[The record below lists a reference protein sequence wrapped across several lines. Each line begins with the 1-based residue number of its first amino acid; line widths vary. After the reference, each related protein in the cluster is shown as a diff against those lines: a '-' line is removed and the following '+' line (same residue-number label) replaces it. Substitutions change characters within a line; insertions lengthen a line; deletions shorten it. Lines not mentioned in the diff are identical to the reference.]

1 MAVDFKSFQK
11 PIDCDVHPVVP
22 GLPSLMPYLDDMWRE
37 MVLRRGIDELVSISY
52 PTHSPMTTR
61 ADWRGAD
68 GRTATT
74 PELLAAQALDPF
86 GTGTAILNCLYG
98 VQLPFSEDMGAVFAR
113 AVNDWIAKE
122 WLDRDPRL
130 RASIVVPVQSTE
142 LAVEEIERLA
152 GDKRFVS
159 VLLLVMGEVPL
170 GRRQHWPI
178 YAAAERHGLSISIH
192 AGSSYRNPPSPVGWT
207 SYYTEEYINQAG
219 AFQTQLTSLICEGVF
234 AKFPG
239 LKVVMLESG
248 FTWLPGYL
256 WRLEKFWKGIRMEV
270 PWVDRP
276 PGQIVREHVRFSL
289 QPVDGPPEAAAML
302 RLMEHM
308 QSDELLVFST
318 DYPHWQFDG
327 QDVMPEGFSPELI
340 RKITIDNPL
349 NAFPRLLS
357 GTSKNQAASKQE
369 LTS

>member
-1 MAVDFKSFQK
+1 MIFDR

-22 GLPSLMPYLDDMWRE
+22 GLPALMPYLDDMWRE
-37 MVLRRGIDELVSISY
+37 LVLRRGVDELVSISY
-52 PTHSPMTTR
+52 PTHAPITTR

-130 RASIVVPVQSTE
+130 RASIVLPVQSAE
-142 LAVEEIERLA
+142 LAVAEIERLA
-152 GDKRFVS
+152 HDKRFVS

-178 YAAAERHGLSISIH
+178 YAAAERHGLSVSIH

-219 AFQTQLTSLICEGVF
+219 AFQTQLTSLVCEGVF
-234 AKFPG
+234 AKFPK

-256 WRLEKFWKGIRMEV
+256 WRLEKFWKGVRMEV
-270 PWVDRP
+270 PWVDRL
-276 PGQIVREHVRFSL
+276 PGEIVREHVRFSL
-289 QPVDGPPEAAAML
+289 QPFDGPPDPAAIG

-308 QSDELLVFST
+308 QSDELLVYST

-327 QDVMPEGFSPELI
+327 QDVMPEGFSAELI

-349 NAFPRLLS
+349 KAFPRLGLAQV
-357 GTSKNQAASKQE
+357 GFVQGGEAPTNKELAS
-369 LTS
+369 

>member
-1 MAVDFKSFQK
+1 MIFDR

-22 GLPSLMPYLDDMWRE
+22 GLPALMPYLDDMWRE
-37 MVLRRGIDELVSISY
+37 LVLRRGVDELVSISY
-52 PTHSPMTTR
+52 PTHAPITTR

-130 RASIVVPVQSTE
+130 RASIVLPVQSAE
-142 LAVEEIERLA
+142 LAVAEIERLA
-152 GDKRFVS
+152 HDKRFVS

-178 YAAAERHGLSISIH
+178 YAAAERHGLSVSIH

-219 AFQTQLTSLICEGVF
+219 AFQTQLTSLVCEGVF
-234 AKFPG
+234 AKFPK

-256 WRLEKFWKGIRMEV
+256 WRLEKFWKGVRMEV
-270 PWVDRP
+270 PWVDRL
-276 PGQIVREHVRFSL
+276 PGEIVREHVRFSL
-289 QPVDGPPEAAAML
+289 QPFDGPPDPAAIW

-308 QSDELLVFST
+308 QSDELLVYST

-327 QDVMPEGFSPELI
+327 QDVMPEGFSAELI

-349 NAFPRLLS
+349 KAFPRLGLVQ
-357 GTSKNQAASKQE
+357 GGEASSNKE
-369 LTS
+369 LAS